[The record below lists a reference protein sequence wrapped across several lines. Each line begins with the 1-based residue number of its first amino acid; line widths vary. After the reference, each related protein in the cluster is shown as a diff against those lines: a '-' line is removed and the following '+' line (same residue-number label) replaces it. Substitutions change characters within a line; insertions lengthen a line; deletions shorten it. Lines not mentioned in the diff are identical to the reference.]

1 MAIILK
7 EYIGGRNISSSDS
20 RFQGPTSLVVKEADA
35 SNILAPSPD
44 TLMVEVE
51 GIHAYPFRTRNFT
64 RYMPEALKKSQP
76 RWTTPYLKP
85 LIKHHNDQNGEIIG
99 RIYDALWTD
108 NTSVE
113 NAGGLIFTISVPDK
127 KAAEEVKNR
136 ILETVSIGVSAN
148 DVRCSICGSHIL
160 DAEEGCPEGH
170 ERGMVYEGETCCWD
184 IYDIDP
190 KELSYVIVPSDVY
203 AKNKRVYL
211 AKDASKNQRIETNIT
226 ESAEDIK
233 TNNIVNGDPKKN
245 MNLEQQLADAKK
257 EIEELQGKLEEA
269 KTKLEELESLKTI
282 KAEKEEQ
289 DKKLAEI
296 QALLDST
303 KTELEQEKAKV
314 EEEKQKLVV
323 SEENLAAVTQ
333 EKEAAEEAGLAAK
346 EQLRDLA
353 SKTLNQY
360 RKIAGRAEL
369 DEQELKRRSIDS
381 IIDSICDFTEEFA
394 GNKNDD
400 KMDFKES
407 HIDNPVAPNNPN
419 PQKTEKK
426 DDYRAI
432 DLGEGLEKL
441 FVEATKSI

>member
-20 RFQGPTSLVVKEADA
+20 RLQEPTSLVVKEADA

-113 NAGGLIFTISVPDK
+113 NTGGLIFTISVPDK

-170 ERGMVYEGETCCWD
+170 ERGMIYEGEAGCWD

-289 DKKLAEI
+289 DRKLAEI

-333 EKEAAEEAGLAAK
+333 EKGAAEEAGLAAK

-369 DEQELKRRSIDS
+369 GEQELKRRSIDS

-419 PQKTEKK
+419 PKKTEKK